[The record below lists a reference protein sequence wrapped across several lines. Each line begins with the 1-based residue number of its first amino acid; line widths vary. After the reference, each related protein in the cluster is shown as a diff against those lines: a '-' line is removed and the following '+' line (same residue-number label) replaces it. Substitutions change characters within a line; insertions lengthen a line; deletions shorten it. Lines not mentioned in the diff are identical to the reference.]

1 MDEPL
6 ADSPPTPADPP
17 APVEPRVGSGETGVR
32 SAVRK
37 PTRTRRPVTQRFLR
51 ELFTVTLGVLIALSL
66 DGLKGWLEDRRLV
79 TTARVAIE
87 RELSDNL
94 EEVRI
99 AAATADQRMEKLTV
113 ALRLANDLI
122 ESETSTVTRVDLGF
136 ELAEVSSAS
145 FDTAGRNGALALM
158 RYEEARTY
166 SRIYQSQQRFV
177 DYQSRKFEELEAA
190 AAYMAGDPYGALPG
204 DIERFREHLLELV
217 AMENIEAQLM
227 TQLIEY
233 YQSAMGGEQ
242 PSGSGS

>member
-6 ADSPPTPADPP
+6 SDEVTAPP
-17 APVEPRVGSGETGVR
+17 A
-32 SAVRK
+32 SAPGAAPAGRLAMAPGAAK
-37 PTRTRRPVTQRFLR
+37 PPGRRMAQRQRFLR
-51 ELFTVTLGVLIALSL
+51 ELFTVTLGVLIALTL

-87 RELSDNL
+87 RELIDNL

-122 ESETSTVTRVDLGF
+122 ASETSTVSRVDLGF

-158 RYEEARTY
+158 RYEEARRY

-177 DYQSRKFEELEAA
+177 EYQSRKLEELEAA

-233 YQSAMGGEQ
+233 YQSAMGGEK